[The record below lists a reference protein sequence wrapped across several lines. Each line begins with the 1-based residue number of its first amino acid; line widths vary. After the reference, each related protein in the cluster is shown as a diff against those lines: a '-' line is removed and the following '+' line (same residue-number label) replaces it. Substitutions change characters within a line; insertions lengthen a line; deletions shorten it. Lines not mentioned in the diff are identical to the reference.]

1 MEVRES
7 KRTAKR
13 VNWKSTVGSW
23 IAGILIQ
30 LPIYMAFGIE
40 FVKSPFTVV
49 LILWMAAASAAV
61 VLVDEG
67 RSKRC
72 GRKSARRRE
81 MKLLPET

>member
-30 LPIYMAFGIE
+30 VPIYMALGIE
-40 FVKSPFTVV
+40 FVKSPFMAV
-49 LILWMAAASAAV
+49 LVLWMAAASAVV

-67 RSKRC
+67 RPKRY
-72 GRKSARRRE
+72 GRKSVRRRE